1 MNLHTKLSGF
11 YFKITLTSNDVN
23 RGVAT
28 RSRGS
33 HAYPPT
39 PTPPTPL
46 IRFLNQKRS
55 NSFLNIRD
63 IVFYGCL
70 EIKRT

>member
-11 YFKITLTSNDVN
+11 YLKITLNSNDVN
-23 RGVAT
+23 MGVAT
-28 RSRGS
+28 GSRGV
-33 HAYPPT
+33 HAYPP
-39 PTPPTPL
+39 PL

-63 IVFYGCL
+63 TVFYGCL

>member
-11 YFKITLTSNDVN
+11 YLKITLNSNDVN
-23 RGVAT
+23 MGVAT
-28 RSRGS
+28 GSRGV
-33 HAYPPT
+33 HAYPP
-39 PTPPTPL
+39 PPL